1 MSVCEVQ
8 AATECDIDSL
18 VRLIAAF
25 RDHLR
30 LAEPDSGGIPA
41 SLRRLLHDPDAQFL
55 VALDQTTRELVG
67 YAALRFRYSLW
78 VSALEAQLD
87 DLFVM
92 PAVRHCGAGRQ
103 LLVASLDAARARGAR
118 VVGVTTNERNIDAL
132 RLYTSAGFRA
142 ERARW
147 DGGRQLWL
155 ELPT

>member
-1 MSVCEVQ
+1 VRG
-8 AATECDIDSL
+8 ATQYDIDALAGL
-18 VRLIAAF
+18 VAVF

-30 LAEPDSGGIPA
+30 LAEPASAGIPA
-41 SLRRLLHDPDAQFL
+41 SLRRLLHDPDARFL
-55 VALDQTTRELVG
+55 VALDQTRELVG

-92 PAVRHCGAGRQ
+92 ASARRSGVGRQ
-103 LLVASLDAARARGAR
+103 LLVAAVDAARLRGAK
-118 VVGVTTNERNIDAL
+118 VVGVTTNERNVDAL
-132 RLYTSAGFRA
+132 RLYASAGLRA

-147 DGGRQLWL
+147 GGGRQLWL